1 MSSGNMFSSYLGCH
15 SFAFLEIDI
24 YIIDIKVFCS
34 FSSLSKEEVV
44 LV

>member
-1 MSSGNMFSSYLGCH
+1 MSSGNTFSSYLGCH
-15 SFAFLEIDI
+15 SFAFLE
-24 YIIDIKVFCS
+24 IDIKVFCS